1 MSKSPN
7 HHRSDRKNNLEKMMQ
22 HNIMFD
28 REAGYNTGS
37 NYSSMQRKN
46 RMRRMEELSHS
57 LDDGLNNLPDDYN
70 GRYGNSNSNNNNN
83 NNISSNKSSAGN
95 SRQRQSGSR
104 QQQQQQQQESQFNDD
119 MDDPDEFFDDEYADD
134 YYYNNKPSS
143 DNRPRSYNEKY
154 TSYTY
159 DDYDSNQNF
168 SRNRYSL
175 NEASMS
181 QKNDQR
187 YQSSPM
193 SQQKYSS
200 LRKPQASAAMSG
212 KHILFNDEDDIHY
225 MNDNTKSNPKKSS
238 SNLSTSS
245 NSGNKKDTLKKEKE
259 STAKKKQQSQ
269 VDEMKMAK
277 EKSSS
282 LQVMK
287 AKLKI
292 HNLSNDDSVL
302 SMRNVSSPKSNTFHR
317 HHSVEAK
324 LPSHHS
330 DRNNLSPTIMEEIE
344 FETQD
349 VETETERESEYD
361 TRNANEYD
369 LKNEKEGEKTKKKV
383 GKEKASKEKDKDK
396 KGNSVPSTP
405 TTKKSLKA
413 HLTNNRLF
421 KVPDI
426 DLNNLKLSCFFNSS
440 KNIAALKNKKEENTS
455 KSAEQLN
462 APPTDISYEPK
473 PSTSKTPPSSPKI
486 KKPPPS
492 MLDDI
497 DEQQIVNQ
505 KHPLRCERVD
515 KLSEEKII
523 RNNSQ
528 GKNDRDREMRNKT
541 VHARDEDSF
550 SDIEVE
556 SQAMKVVRTVGQAFE
571 VCHKISNNKKQDNND
586 DNSEIISDLDQ
597 SDIQNLSDFD
607 EPKKLLESTPI
618 FQDTPQKLQT
628 SNQLEGLS
636 LPLNNFTAPPTP
648 SSPKT
653 KSSDENAREI
663 HLLREQLQQQT
674 SQTKQA
680 LAQLILVRE
689 QLLTETNARIEAQA
703 RTQQLLQQNR
713 ELLEHIASLSGLNE
727 SDRTTLTPAAMNMT
741 PQSQLPLYLQ
751 TLSLLGSPS
760 PTNLMPSPIQ
770 SQKSNED
777 DMKNNNSP
785 MMQNCGNQNAFN
797 FDTMNILQN
806 TMQAYNQLQKL
817 VIPQQQQTQQQE
829 LYQLNYE
836 LLNRLRNL
844 NVGYTPMQ
852 TAVSTSSF
860 TPSPTTGLPSNFSQ
874 DTNFML
880 ANMANQNFMN
890 DNSLNTSNNTSSSN
904 NNNNNSIINM
914 APNSPIGTLNR
925 SSSTYSTMS
934 PIGDSFDRSL
944 DNINNNNVSSSN
956 ESPFIKPLSQVS
968 TFSTMDN
975 EGKVKVL
982 VPVEQKRDTRFR
994 IGDDFFSIRP
1004 NDDGT
1009 LQRPQQ
1015 NQPQVLTPILSRGD
1029 RRHFSGNTVTLKVT
1043 DESGNVTNQKK
1054 LPAQP
1059 SFITRSTSEK
1069 VPNRSQILGDV
1080 QRTWARHT
1088 TK

>member
-1 MSKSPN
+1 MPSQPYNLVKDEQDLRVPLHSDEAFFTGISFQAKLIGFQEVPRPN
-7 HHRSDRKNNLEKMMQ
+7 
-22 HNIMFD
+22 
-28 REAGYNTGS
+28 
-37 NYSSMQRKN
+37 N
-46 RMRRMEELSHS
+46 RTEIVQAMRRI
-57 LDDGLNNLPDDYN
+57 
-70 GRYGNSNSNNNNN
+70 RY
-83 NNISSNKSSAGN
+83 
-95 SRQRQSGSR
+95 
-104 QQQQQQQQESQFNDD
+104 
-119 MDDPDEFFDDEYADD
+119 EY
-134 YYYNNKPSS
+134 
-143 DNRPRSYNEKY
+143 
-154 TSYTY
+154 
-159 DDYDSNQNF
+159 
-168 SRNRYSL
+168 
-175 NEASMS
+175 
-181 QKNDQR
+181 
-187 YQSSPM
+187 
-193 SQQKYSS
+193 
-200 LRKPQASAAMSG
+200 
-212 KHILFNDEDDIHY
+212 
-225 MNDNTKSNPKKSS
+225 
-238 SNLSTSS
+238 
-245 NSGNKKDTLKKEKE
+245 
-259 STAKKKQQSQ
+259 KQQ
-269 VDEMKMAK
+269 
-277 EKSSS
+277 
-282 LQVMK
+282 
-287 AKLKI
+287 
-292 HNLSNDDSVL
+292 
-302 SMRNVSSPKSNTFHR
+302 NVK
-317 HHSVEAK
+317 
-324 LPSHHS
+324 
-330 DRNNLSPTIMEEIE
+330 
-344 FETQD
+344 
-349 VETETERESEYD
+349 
-361 TRNANEYD
+361 
-369 LKNEKEGEKTKKKV
+369 KKKV
-383 GKEKASKEKDKDK
+383 SIEISVDGVRICLK
-396 KGNSVPSTP
+396 KRKRKMRVR
-405 TTKKSLKA
+405 KSQNWSGDLGEIEIMHHPIYRIFYVSHDSSDLKIFSYIA
-413 HLTNNRLF
+413 RDGSSDRF
-421 KVPDI
+421 KCMVF
-426 DLNNLKLSCFFNSS
+426 KS
-440 KNIAALKNKKEENTS
+440 NKK
-455 KSAEQLN
+455 
-462 APPTDISYEPK
+462 
-473 PSTSKTPPSSPKI
+473 
-486 KKPPPS
+486 
-492 MLDDI
+492 
-497 DEQQIVNQ
+497 
-505 KHPLRCERVD
+505 
-515 KLSEEKII
+515 
-523 RNNSQ
+523 
-528 GKNDRDREMRNKT
+528 
-541 VHARDEDSF
+541 
-550 SDIEVE
+550 